1 MSRVEENKEWV
12 ERQPK
17 TFTGNYED
25 INAKIEMCIYSTLL
39 DISKSLAVIADN
51 VSKDPIRSCVD
62 VNAAATKIQKTCET
76 CKHWAYYPAYDNK
89 DINPCEDCN
98 DYDKWRPENG

>member
-1 MSRVEENKEWV
+1 MSRVEENKEWM

-25 INAKIEMCIYSTLL
+25 IGAKIEMCIYSALL

-51 VSKDPIRSCVD
+51 VSKDPIQSAVMK
-62 VNAAATKIQKTCET
+62 TQKTCET
-76 CKHWAYYPAYDNK
+76 CKDWAYYPAYDNK